1 MTIFQVRDVAK
12 SYSLKTHVDGARIFN
27 ASVASGVPVSDIVQG
42 YDSVSICLSKGLGCP
57 VGNLVVGSS
66 HFMTRLKRCR
76 KVLGGQMRQAGVI
89 AATGI
94 VALNSM
100 VERLADDHRH
110 ARIIAEGSALRI
122 SNS

>member
-1 MTIFQVRDVAK
+1 M
-12 SYSLKTHVDGARIFN
+12 
-27 ASVASGVPVSDIVQG
+27 
-42 YDSVSICLSKGLGCP
+42 
-57 VGNLVVGSS
+57 GNLVVGSS
-66 HFMTRLKRCR
+66 QFMARLKRCR

-110 ARIIAEGSALRI
+110 ARLIAEGKMS
-122 SNS
+122 